1 MGGETSK
8 VADSTANVINHVEIV
23 DHRKDIQDVNKT
35 LKLIAGLLL
44 VIVILKVDK
53 MYKRSVQRRR
63 DQHHVLEKVVTHIGA

>member
-23 DHRKDIQDVNKT
+23 DHRDDIQDVNKT

-44 VIVILKVDK
+44 VIVILKVVK

-63 DQHHVLEKVVTHIGA
+63 DQHQVLEKVVTHIGA

>member
-8 VADSTANVINHVEIV
+8 VAHSTANVVNHVEIV
-23 DHRKDIQDVNKT
+23 DHRDDIQDVNKT

-44 VIVILKVDK
+44 VRVILEVVK